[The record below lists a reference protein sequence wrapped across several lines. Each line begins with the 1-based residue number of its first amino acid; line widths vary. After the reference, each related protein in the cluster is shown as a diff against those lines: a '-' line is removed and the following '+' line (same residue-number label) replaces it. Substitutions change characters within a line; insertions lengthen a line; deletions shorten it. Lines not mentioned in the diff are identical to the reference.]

1 MIKLSNR
8 SDTYVITS
16 NNVGQIAVS
25 DDEKLAIEFI
35 KQTNRALDLAG
46 VRNGENE
53 LFYKLVPTVEDDSPM
68 EWLPSQI
75 DLINVINRLS
85 DKIISGGKV
94 DLFPDGGDHLGR
106 VVSWCH
112 DKRER

>member
-16 NNVGQIAVS
+16 KRVEPIAVS
-25 DDEKLAIEFI
+25 YDENLAREFVNR
-35 KQTNRALDLAG
+35 TNQLLELVG
-46 VRNGENE
+46 VKNVNSE
-53 LFYKLVPTVEDDSPM
+53 LSYKLVPTVEDDSPM

-94 DLFPDGGDHLGR
+94 DLFPDGDDHLGR

-112 DKRER
+112 DNRER